1 MEFLWKLVFLPAI
14 TFRVG
19 GGRKMKKN
27 ILGVFVLAVSLFGF
41 TGCYDAIYQ
50 SIRDEIELTTQK
62 MPGFINNIARY
73 NFDGEQYLFLTNGVI
88 NYKNAKDEYHGAW
101 KELSGNGLPSSVHYV
116 FEKTEFEGVYF
127 SKIIADEKYIYAL
140 GFEPSYDTDNSRNVP
155 KNLKIYFSEMTAA
168 GQFSRWKE
176 ISELSK
182 IMTDYRAELDK
193 IDDDNY
199 GMAISCHLFGTNS
212 VNSDHRVAFL
222 RVGGGSPYLGNS
234 RNETSSLYKLN
245 GGDFKEVASIA
256 PEKTENSDDGNFV
269 YSEFSLDTLSVV
281 YFGEKYHF
289 MNYLNVETNEGTTDS
304 DGNIRTEP
312 TYVYF
317 GDSGDNLY
325 YFSAASYET
334 SPDEYKKM
342 FKYPMASYRLT
353 DENKKCSPTNFLSE
367 KGEFS
372 GYIKYS
378 NSSSVISIAVTSESL
393 ILGRGSNRSYNS
405 NASAGDGVSRVK
417 IDSSTG
423 KPTSDISFDTNADSV
438 MCSPYIIRTLLAVD
452 PSKTEKETSIYSS
465 MDYIYTATSAGT
477 NSTNRGLWAY
487 YPAKGEWNRE

>member
-1 MEFLWKLVFLPAI
+1 
-14 TFRVG
+14 
-19 GGRKMKKN
+19 
-27 ILGVFVLAVSLFGF
+27 
-41 TGCYDAIYQ
+41 
-50 SIRDEIELTTQK
+50 
-62 MPGFINNIARY
+62 
-73 NFDGEQYLFLTNGVI
+73 
-88 NYKNAKDEYHGAW
+88 
-101 KELSGNGLPSSVHYV
+101 
-116 FEKTEFEGVYF
+116 
-127 SKIIADEKYIYAL
+127 
-140 GFEPSYDTDNSRNVP
+140 
-155 KNLKIYFSEMTAA
+155 
-168 GQFSRWKE
+168 
-176 ISELSK
+176 
-182 IMTDYRAELDK
+182 
-193 IDDDNY
+193 
-199 GMAISCHLFGTNS
+199 MAISCHLFGTNS

>member
-1 MEFLWKLVFLPAI
+1 
-14 TFRVG
+14 
-19 GGRKMKKN
+19 MKKI

-73 NFDGEQYLFLTNGVI
+73 DFDGEQYLFLTNGVI
-88 NYKNAKDEYHGAW
+88 HYKNAKDEAHGAW

-127 SKIIADEKYIYAL
+127 SKIIADKDYVYAL

-155 KNLKIYFSEMTAA
+155 KTLKIYFSKITAA
-168 GQFSRWKE
+168 GQFSEWKE
-176 ISELSK
+176 ISDLSK

-193 IDDDNY
+193 NDSDNY

-245 GGDFKEVASIA
+245 GENFEKVASIT
-256 PEKTENSDDGNFV
+256 PEKTGNDDSGDFV
-269 YSEFSLDTLSVV
+269 YSEFALDTLSVV
-281 YFGEKYHF
+281 YFGGKYHF
-289 MNYLNVETNEGTTDS
+289 MNYLNAETNEGTKDF
-304 DGNIRTEP
+304 DGNVRAEP

-317 GDSGDNLY
+317 GDFGYNLY
-325 YFSAASYET
+325 YFSVDSYKASPE
-334 SPDEYKKM
+334 EYKKM
-342 FKYPMASYRLT
+342 FKYPRASYRPT
-353 DENKKCSPTNFLSE
+353 DDVKKTVTAPTEFLPENGETN
-367 KGEFS
+367 
-372 GYIKYS
+372 GYLKNVSDS
-378 NSSSVISIAVTSESL
+378 NVISIAVTSDSL
-393 ILGRGSNRSYNS
+393 LLGTGSNRSYNS
-405 NASAGDGVSRVK
+405 NASSGSGVARIE
-417 IDSSTG
+417 IDQSTG
-423 KPTSDISFDTNADSV
+423 KPTKTGSFSTNADSV
-438 MCSPYIIRTLLAVD
+438 MCSPYIIRALLAVD